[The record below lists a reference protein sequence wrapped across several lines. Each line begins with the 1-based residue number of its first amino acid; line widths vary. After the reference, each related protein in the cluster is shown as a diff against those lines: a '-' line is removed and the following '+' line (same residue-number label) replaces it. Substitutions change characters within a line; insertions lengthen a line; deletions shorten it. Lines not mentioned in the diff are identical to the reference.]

1 MELFGVESQCKL
13 ADKPRSFAGRVQQAL
28 EQMPQSIAQY
38 QTIALAV
45 DRSQK
50 YAFVSDENV
59 HSFARSRASPDNVM
73 QSFRSEGF
81 LQPQQFV
88 VQKPMQN
95 GFTSRDQRATQYD
108 LVQPV
113 GCGYNLTRDWQRGPG
128 MRR

>member
-1 MELFGVESQCKL
+1 MYYDVETQCKL
-13 ADKPRSFAGRVQQAL
+13 PDKPRSFSNRVRQAL
-28 EQMPQSIAQY
+28 SILPDSTAHHY
-38 QTIALAV
+38 GISLAV
-45 DRSQK
+45 DKSLK
-50 YAFVSDENV
+50 YAYVSDENV

-73 QSFRSEGF
+73 QNYRGENF
-81 LQPQQFV
+81 LQPQQWV

-95 GFTSRDQRATQYD
+95 AFSGRDQRLAQYD